1 MALSMISEAIHQALP
16 LTIQLLV
23 FFLFLAPIA
32 ETAWFQVEL
41 VEKCDTEE
49 YYEKREAGILRSD
62 A

>member
-1 MALSMISEAIHQALP
+1 MTPSMISEAIHQALP

-23 FFLFLAPIA
+23 FFLFLAPVA
-32 ETAWFQVEL
+32 ETARFQVEL

-49 YYEKREAGILRSD
+49 YYEERESGILRSD